1 MKENISSDLIEIGL
15 LIRKNREFA
24 KMTQSDL
31 AEKAGIYDKSVSR
44 LETGTSKM
52 RLDTFFGLA
61 EALGVSP
68 NEISPQRLVP
78 STSGRFAE
86 IERRYVQL
94 SESEQA
100 LFLRMVSAMLDGLLQ
115 KSR

>member
-1 MKENISSDLIEIGL
+1 MKEDMSADLIEIGL
-15 LIRKNREFA
+15 LIRHNRELS
-24 KMTQSDL
+24 KMTQSEL

-68 NEISPQRLVP
+68 NEISPKRLVNTAKP
-78 STSGRFAE
+78 SHSME
-86 IERRYVQL
+86 IESRYRKL
-94 SESEQA
+94 SKSEQE
-100 LFLRMVSAMLDGLLQ
+100 LFIRMISAMLDSFLQ
-115 KSR
+115 KH

>member
-1 MKENISSDLIEIGL
+1 MKENTSADLIEIGL
-15 LIRKNREFA
+15 LIRKNREIA

-44 LETGTSKM
+44 LETGSSKM

-68 NEISPQRLVP
+68 NDISPKRLIV
-78 STSGRFAE
+78 TSRYCYLNE
-86 IERRYVQL
+86 IENRYAQL
-94 SESEQA
+94 NEAEQA
-100 LFLRMVSAMLDGLLQ
+100 LFLRIVNAMLDSFLQ
-115 KSR
+115 KN

>member
-1 MKENISSDLIEIGL
+1 MKEEIYSDLIEIGL
-15 LIRKNREFA
+15 LIRKNRESA

-68 NEISPQRLVP
+68 NDISPRRLVHA
-78 STSGRFAE
+78 TSSHFSE

-94 SESEQA
+94 SEAEQA
-100 LFLRMVSAMLDGLLQ
+100 HFLRMVSAMLDGLLQ
-115 KSR
+115 KKQ

>member
-1 MKENISSDLIEIGL
+1 MKEDISADLIEIGL
-15 LIRKNREFA
+15 LIRHNRELA
-24 KMTQSDL
+24 KMTQSEL

-68 NEISPQRLVP
+68 NDISPKRLVN
-78 STSGRFAE
+78 TSRCCRYFE
-86 IERRYVQL
+86 IENRYMQL
-94 SESEQA
+94 SKFEQDI
-100 LFLRMVSAMLDGLLQ
+100 FIRMVSAMLDSLLQ
-115 KSR
+115 KH